1 MRTTVEKA
9 IDSLI
14 RQDVPIEDIINY
26 LAANLTST
34 ELTEELAATLK
45 ENRKL
50 KESIPQV
57 VRISQEDFNKHFR
70 IIGTRPDGTK
80 ENRGRPWNK

>member
-57 VRISQEDFNKHFR
+57 VRITQEDFNKHFR